1 MFNMRH
7 RYQRC
12 TAILLSV
19 LLPCLCSCAPTP
31 QAQESRIQPVSTAVS
46 APDRIL
52 LEAALPSG
60 MQVVIDAPVHLT
72 AKTFSAINCTERDF
86 TLAEI
91 RRVYSALC
99 GNAQPYQWAETQ
111 ENLITYIGYCQ
122 SLLALAEGS
131 IDDELLAYER
141 AYLNDAR
148 KKIPSTPTEKQ
159 PADWNKLFT
168 YPDGSLQADLG
179 KEWDAY
185 FQVLTEP
192 YSLIYF
198 KNYGLPSIT
207 GDVVDPQPTITE
219 DEALACAQAVLDTIG
234 IAEGFV
240 PIRIRSERINHSFY
254 EGYLP
259 AEMKSSGY
267 RLLYTRAVNGL
278 PQLDN
283 DRITLGTARMNAP
296 DHHQEYIEFV
306 IDETGVLQFTWQSP
320 ASIEVTGNA
329 LRLIDLETA
338 QQLALE
344 RWAQTY
350 RLDDVAG
357 VPTEQVMLQID
368 RIALGYICCMGR
380 NLSTAVIPAWEFYGT
395 ISVQTPN
402 GVLYFDEELQLW
414 QAEARDNTS
423 LCSVS
428 AVDGSIIDR
437 IGRYSL
443 G

>member
-1 MFNMRH
+1 M
-7 RYQRC
+7 
-12 TAILLSV
+12 
-19 LLPCLCSCAPTP
+19 
-31 QAQESRIQPVSTAVS
+31 
-46 APDRIL
+46 
-52 LEAALPSG
+52 
-60 MQVVIDAPVHLT
+60 
-72 AKTFSAINCTERDF
+72 
-86 TLAEI
+86 
-91 RRVYSALC
+91 
-99 GNAQPYQWAETQ
+99 
-111 ENLITYIGYCQ
+111 
-122 SLLALAEGS
+122 
-131 IDDELLAYER
+131 
-141 AYLNDAR
+141 NDAR
-148 KKIPSTPTEKQ
+148 KKIPSAPTEKQ

-234 IAEGFV
+234 IAEDFV

-329 LRLIDLETA
+329 LRLIDLATA

-402 GVLYFDEELQLW
+402 GVLYFDEGLQLW

>member
-1 MFNMRH
+1 
-7 RYQRC
+7 
-12 TAILLSV
+12 
-19 LLPCLCSCAPTP
+19 
-31 QAQESRIQPVSTAVS
+31 
-46 APDRIL
+46 
-52 LEAALPSG
+52 
-60 MQVVIDAPVHLT
+60 
-72 AKTFSAINCTERDF
+72 
-86 TLAEI
+86 
-91 RRVYSALC
+91 
-99 GNAQPYQWAETQ
+99 
-111 ENLITYIGYCQ
+111 
-122 SLLALAEGS
+122 
-131 IDDELLAYER
+131 
-141 AYLNDAR
+141 
-148 KKIPSTPTEKQ
+148 
-159 PADWNKLFT
+159 
-168 YPDGSLQADLG
+168 
-179 KEWDAY
+179 
-185 FQVLTEP
+185 
-192 YSLIYF
+192 
-198 KNYGLPSIT
+198 
-207 GDVVDPQPTITE
+207 
-219 DEALACAQAVLDTIG
+219 
-234 IAEGFV
+234 
-240 PIRIRSERINHSFY
+240 
-254 EGYLP
+254 
-259 AEMKSSGY
+259 
-267 RLLYTRAVNGL
+267 
-278 PQLDN
+278 
-283 DRITLGTARMNAP
+283 MNAP

-402 GVLYFDEELQLW
+402 GVLYFDEGLQLW

>member
-122 SLLALAEGS
+122 SLLALAEGA

-148 KKIPSTPTEKQ
+148 KKIPSAPIEKQ

-198 KNYGLPSIT
+198 KNYGYPPSRAT
-207 GDVVDPQPTITE
+207 S
-219 DEALACAQAVLDTIG
+219 L
-234 IAEGFV
+234 
-240 PIRIRSERINHSFY
+240 IRSPPSRRMKHWHVHRLYWTPSA
-254 EGYLP
+254 LP
-259 AEMKSSGY
+259 
-267 RLLYTRAVNGL
+267 R
-278 PQLDN
+278 
-283 DRITLGTARMNAP
+283 TLSRSVFAANESTTVSTKG
-296 DHHQEYIEFV
+296 
-306 IDETGVLQFTWQSP
+306 
-320 ASIEVTGNA
+320 
-329 LRLIDLETA
+329 
-338 QQLALE
+338 
-344 RWAQTY
+344 
-350 RLDDVAG
+350 
-357 VPTEQVMLQID
+357 
-368 RIALGYICCMGR
+368 ICR
-380 NLSTAVIPAWEFYGT
+380 
-395 ISVQTPN
+395 
-402 GVLYFDEELQLW
+402 
-414 QAEARDNTS
+414 RK
-423 LCSVS
+423 
-428 AVDGSIIDR
+428 
-437 IGRYSL
+437 
-443 G
+443 